1 MRGFNFFNLKSIII
15 VGPTAVGKTNLS
27 ILLAKEIS
35 GEIIGLDSR
44 QIFDFMPIGT
54 CQPSKEEMMGI
65 KHHLIGSHKLNRKI
79 SAGKYSKL
87 IFKCIEKI
95 TKKNKIPIICGGSGL
110 YFRALVKGL
119 FDGSIT
125 NYNIR
130 KKLIKR
136 LELEGPKVL
145 LDELKSVDLNY
156 SKIVHKNNVKRLLR
170 ALEIYYITG
179 KGPSEHF
186 KMQKIKTND
195 NFFKIYLKMDIDS
208 LRIKIKNR
216 ILSMIKNGWI
226 EEVNQIASMDYK
238 NPTQAMESI
247 GFNDVNDF
255 LNKKINLNELI
266 EQINVNTRQYAKKQI
281 KWFDREKFDLV
292 IDVTQLN
299 NSSTAIKK
307 IINNFYNI
315 K

>member
-1 MRGFNFFNLKSIII
+1 MKSIII
-15 VGPTAVGKTNLS
+15 VGPTAIGKTNLS
-27 ILLAKEIS
+27 ISLAKEIN

-54 CQPSKEEMMGI
+54 GQPSKNEMIEI
-65 KHHLIGSHKLNRKI
+65 KHYLIGSHKLTRKI

-87 IFKCIEKI
+87 VVKSIKEILS
-95 TKKNKIPIICGGSGL
+95 KNKVPIICGGSGL
-110 YFRALVKGL
+110 YYRALVKGI
-119 FDGSIT
+119 FNESIT

-136 LELEGPKVL
+136 LETEGVDNL
-145 LDELKSVDLNY
+145 LKELKNIDFNY

-179 KGPSEHF
+179 KGPSENF
-186 KMQKIKTND
+186 KKQKINTND
-195 NFFKIYLKMDIDS
+195 NFFKIYLKMDIDV
-208 LRIKIKNR
+208 LRKKIKNR

-226 EEVNQIASMDYK
+226 EEVNEIVSMGHK
-238 NPTQAMESI
+238 KSNQAMESI

-255 LNKKINLNELI
+255 LKKKINLNELI
-266 EQINVNTRQYAKKQI
+266 EQININTRQYAKKQI
-281 KWFDREKFDLV
+281 KWFNREQFDLI
-292 IDVTQLN
+292 IDVTEQHK
-299 NSSTAIKK
+299 SSVIKK

-315 K
+315 I

>member
-1 MRGFNFFNLKSIII
+1 MKSIII
-15 VGPTAVGKTNLS
+15 VGPTAIGKTNLS
-27 ILLAKEIS
+27 ISLAKEIN

-54 CQPSKEEMMGI
+54 GQPSKNEMIEI
-65 KHHLIGSHKLNRKI
+65 KHYLIGTHKLTRKI

-87 IFKCIEKI
+87 VVKSIKEILS
-95 TKKNKIPIICGGSGL
+95 KNKVPIICGGSGL
-110 YFRALVKGL
+110 YYRSLVKGI
-119 FDGSIT
+119 FHESIT

-136 LELEGPKVL
+136 LETEGVDNL
-145 LDELKSVDLNY
+145 LKELKNIDFNY

-170 ALEIYYITG
+170 ALEVYYITG
-179 KGPSEHF
+179 KGPSENF
-186 KMQKIKTND
+186 KKQKINTND
-195 NFFKIYLKMDIDS
+195 NFFKIYLKMDIDV
-208 LRIKIKNR
+208 LRKKIKNR

-226 EEVNQIASMDYK
+226 EEVNEIVSMGHK
-238 NPTQAMESI
+238 KSNQAMESI

-255 LNKKINLNELI
+255 LKKKINLNELI
-266 EQINVNTRQYAKKQI
+266 EQININTRQYAKRQI
-281 KWFDREKFDLV
+281 KWFNREQFDLI
-292 IDVTQLN
+292 IDLTEQHK
-299 NSSTAIKK
+299 SSVIKK

>member
-1 MRGFNFFNLKSIII
+1 MKSIII
-15 VGPTAVGKTNLS
+15 VGPTAIGKTNLS
-27 ILLAKEIS
+27 ISLAKEIN

-54 CQPSKEEMMGI
+54 GQPSKNEMIEI
-65 KHHLIGSHKLNRKI
+65 KHYLIGSHKLTRKI

-87 IFKCIEKI
+87 VVKSIKEILS
-95 TKKNKIPIICGGSGL
+95 KNKVPIICGGSGL
-110 YFRALVKGL
+110 YYRALVKGI
-119 FDGSIT
+119 FNESIT

-136 LELEGPKVL
+136 LETEGVDNL
-145 LDELKSVDLNY
+145 LKELKNIDFNY

-179 KGPSEHF
+179 KGPSENF
-186 KMQKIKTND
+186 KKQKINTND
-195 NFFKIYLKMDIDS
+195 NFFKIYLKMDIDV
-208 LRIKIKNR
+208 LRKKIKNR

-226 EEVNQIASMDYK
+226 EEVNEIVSMGHK
-238 NPTQAMESI
+238 KSNQAMESI

-255 LNKKINLNELI
+255 LKKKINLNELI
-266 EQINVNTRQYAKKQI
+266 EQININTRQYAKKQI
-281 KWFDREKFDLV
+281 KWFNREQFDLI
-292 IDVTQLN
+292 IDVTEQHK
-299 NSSTAIKK
+299 SSIIKK
-307 IINNFYNI
+307 NY

>member
-1 MRGFNFFNLKSIII
+1 MKSSII
-15 VGPTAVGKTNLS
+15 VGPTAIGKTNLS
-27 ILLAKEIS
+27 ISLAKEIN

-54 CQPSKEEMMGI
+54 GQPSKNEMIEI
-65 KHHLIGSHKLNRKI
+65 KHYLIGTHKLTRKI

-87 IFKCIEKI
+87 VVKSIKEILS
-95 TKKNKIPIICGGSGL
+95 KNKVPIICGGSGL
-110 YFRALVKGL
+110 YYRALVKGI
-119 FDGSIT
+119 FNESIT

-136 LELEGPKVL
+136 LETEGVDNL
-145 LDELKSVDLNY
+145 LKELKNIDFNY

-186 KMQKIKTND
+186 KKQKINTND
-195 NFFKIYLKMDIDS
+195 NFFKIYLKMDIDV
-208 LRIKIKNR
+208 LRKKIKNR
-216 ILSMIKNGWI
+216 ILSMIKKGWI
-226 EEVNQIASMDYK
+226 EEVNEIVSMGHK
-238 NPTQAMESI
+238 KSNQAMESI

-255 LNKKINLNELI
+255 LKKKINLNELI
-266 EQINVNTRQYAKKQI
+266 EQININTRQYAKKQI
-281 KWFDREKFDLV
+281 KWFNREQFDLI
-292 IDVTQLN
+292 IDVTEQHK
-299 NSSTAIKK
+299 SSVIKK

-315 K
+315 I

>member
-1 MRGFNFFNLKSIII
+1 LKSIII
-15 VGPTAVGKTNLS
+15 VGPTAIGKTNLS
-27 ILLAKEIS
+27 ISLAKEIN

-54 CQPSKEEMMGI
+54 GQPSKNEMIEI
-65 KHHLIGSHKLNRKI
+65 KHYLIGTHKLTRKI

-87 IFKCIEKI
+87 VVKSIKEILS
-95 TKKNKIPIICGGSGL
+95 KNKVPIICGGSGL
-110 YFRALVKGL
+110 YYRALVKGI
-119 FDGSIT
+119 FNESIT

-136 LELEGPKVL
+136 LETEGVDNL
-145 LDELKSVDLNY
+145 LKELKNIDFNY

-179 KGPSEHF
+179 KGPSENF
-186 KMQKIKTND
+186 KKQKINTND
-195 NFFKIYLKMDIDS
+195 NFFKIYLKMDIDV
-208 LRIKIKNR
+208 LRKKIKNR

-226 EEVNQIASMDYK
+226 EEVNEIVSMGHK
-238 NPTQAMESI
+238 KSNQAMESI

-255 LNKKINLNELI
+255 LKKKINLNELI
-266 EQINVNTRQYAKKQI
+266 EQININTRQYAKKQI
-281 KWFDREKFDLV
+281 KWFNREQFDLI
-292 IDVTQLN
+292 IDVTEQHK
-299 NSSTAIKK
+299 SSVIKK

-315 K
+315 I

>member
-1 MRGFNFFNLKSIII
+1 MKSIII
-15 VGPTAVGKTNLS
+15 VGPTAIGKTNLS
-27 ILLAKEIS
+27 ISLAKEIN

-54 CQPSKEEMMGI
+54 GQPSKNEMIEI
-65 KHHLIGSHKLNRKI
+65 KHYLIGTHKLTRKI

-87 IFKCIEKI
+87 VVKSIKEILS
-95 TKKNKIPIICGGSGL
+95 KNKVPIICGGSGL
-110 YFRALVKGL
+110 YYRALVKGI
-119 FDGSIT
+119 FNESIT

-136 LELEGPKVL
+136 LETEGVDNL
-145 LDELKSVDLNY
+145 LKELKNIDFNY

-179 KGPSEHF
+179 KGPSENF
-186 KMQKIKTND
+186 KKQKINTSD
-195 NFFKIYLKMDIDS
+195 NFFKIYLKMDIDV
-208 LRIKIKNR
+208 LRKKIKNR

-226 EEVNQIASMDYK
+226 EEVNEIVSMGHK
-238 NPTQAMESI
+238 KSNQAMESI

-255 LNKKINLNELI
+255 LKKKINLNELI
-266 EQINVNTRQYAKKQI
+266 EQININTRQYAKKQI
-281 KWFDREKFDLV
+281 KWFNREQFDLI
-292 IDVTQLN
+292 IDVTEQHK
-299 NSSTAIKK
+299 SSVIKK

-315 K
+315 I

>member
-1 MRGFNFFNLKSIII
+1 MKSIII
-15 VGPTAVGKTNLS
+15 VGPTAIGKTNLS

-54 CQPSKEEMMGI
+54 CQPSKKEMMGI
-65 KHHLIGSHKLNRKI
+65 KHHLIGTHKLNRKI

-110 YFRALVKGL
+110 YFRAIVKGL
-119 FDGSIT
+119 FEGSVT
-125 NYNIR
+125 NHNIR
-130 KKLIKR
+130 NKLVKR
-136 LELEGPKVL
+136 LELEGSKVL

-186 KMQKIKTND
+186 KKQKINTND
-195 NFFKIYLKMDIDS
+195 NFFKIYLKMDIDA
-208 LRIKIKNR
+208 LRKKIKNR

-226 EEVNQIASMDYK
+226 EEVNEIVLMGHKKS
-238 NPTQAMESI
+238 TQAMESI

-266 EQINVNTRQYAKKQI
+266 EQININTRQYAKKQI
-281 KWFDREKFDLV
+281 KWFNREQFDLI
-292 IDVTQLN
+292 IDVTEQHK
-299 NSSTAIKK
+299 SSVIKK

-315 K
+315 I

>member
-1 MRGFNFFNLKSIII
+1 LKSIII
-15 VGPTAVGKTNLS
+15 VGPTAIGKTNLS
-27 ILLAKEIS
+27 ISLAKEIN

-54 CQPSKEEMMGI
+54 GQPSKNEMIEI
-65 KHHLIGSHKLNRKI
+65 KHYLIGTHKLTRKI

-87 IFKCIEKI
+87 VVKSIKEILS
-95 TKKNKIPIICGGSGL
+95 KNKVPIICGGSGL
-110 YFRALVKGL
+110 YYRALVKGI
-119 FDGSIT
+119 FNESIT

-136 LELEGPKVL
+136 LETEGVDNL
-145 LDELKSVDLNY
+145 LKELKNIDFNY

-186 KMQKIKTND
+186 KKQKINTND
-195 NFFKIYLKMDIDS
+195 NFFKIYLKMDIDV
-208 LRIKIKNR
+208 LRKKIKNR
-216 ILSMIKNGWI
+216 ILSMIKKGWI
-226 EEVNQIASMDYK
+226 EEVNEIVSMGHK
-238 NPTQAMESI
+238 KSNQAMESI

-255 LNKKINLNELI
+255 LKKKINLNELI
-266 EQINVNTRQYAKKQI
+266 EQININTRQYAKKQI
-281 KWFDREKFDLV
+281 KWFNREQFDLI
-292 IDVTQLN
+292 IDVTEQHK
-299 NSSTAIKK
+299 SSVIKK

-315 K
+315 I

>member
-1 MRGFNFFNLKSIII
+1 MKSIII
-15 VGPTAVGKTNLS
+15 VGPTAIGKTNLS
-27 ILLAKEIS
+27 ISLAKEIN

-54 CQPSKEEMMGI
+54 GQPSKNEMIEI
-65 KHHLIGSHKLNRKI
+65 KHYLIGSHKLTRKI

-87 IFKCIEKI
+87 VVKSIKEILS
-95 TKKNKIPIICGGSGL
+95 KNKVPIICGGSGL
-110 YFRALVKGL
+110 YYRALVKGI
-119 FDGSIT
+119 FNESIT

-136 LELEGPKVL
+136 LETEGVDNL
-145 LDELKSVDLNY
+145 LKELKNIDFNY

-186 KMQKIKTND
+186 KKQKINTND
-195 NFFKIYLKMDIDS
+195 NFFKIYLKMDIDV
-208 LRIKIKNR
+208 LRKKIKNR
-216 ILSMIKNGWI
+216 ILSMIKKGWI
-226 EEVNQIASMDYK
+226 EEVNEIVSMGHK
-238 NPTQAMESI
+238 KSNQAMESI

-255 LNKKINLNELI
+255 LKKKINLNELI
-266 EQINVNTRQYAKKQI
+266 EQININTRQYAKKQI
-281 KWFDREKFDLV
+281 KWFNREQFDLI
-292 IDVTQLN
+292 IDVTEQHK
-299 NSSTAIKK
+299 SSVIKK

-315 K
+315 I

>member
-1 MRGFNFFNLKSIII
+1 LKSIII
-15 VGPTAVGKTNLS
+15 VGPTAIGKTNLS
-27 ILLAKEIS
+27 ISLAKEIN

-54 CQPSKEEMMGI
+54 GQPSKNEMIEI
-65 KHHLIGSHKLNRKI
+65 KHYLIGSHKLTRKI

-87 IFKCIEKI
+87 VVKSIKEILS
-95 TKKNKIPIICGGSGL
+95 KNKVPIICGGSGL
-110 YFRALVKGL
+110 YYRALVKGI
-119 FDGSIT
+119 FNESIT

-136 LELEGPKVL
+136 LETEGVDNL
-145 LDELKSVDLNY
+145 LKELKNIDFNY

-186 KMQKIKTND
+186 KKQKINTND
-195 NFFKIYLKMDIDS
+195 NFFKIYLKMDIDV
-208 LRIKIKNR
+208 LRKKIKNR
-216 ILSMIKNGWI
+216 ILSMIKKGWI
-226 EEVNQIASMDYK
+226 EEVNEIVSMGHK
-238 NPTQAMESI
+238 KSNQAMESI

-255 LNKKINLNELI
+255 LKKKINLNELI
-266 EQINVNTRQYAKKQI
+266 EQININTRQYAKKQI
-281 KWFDREKFDLV
+281 KWFNREQFDLI
-292 IDVTQLN
+292 IDVTEQHK
-299 NSSTAIKK
+299 SSVIKK

-315 K
+315 I

>member
-1 MRGFNFFNLKSIII
+1 MKSIII
-15 VGPTAVGKTNLS
+15 VGPTAIGKTNLS
-27 ILLAKEIS
+27 ISLAKEIN

-54 CQPSKEEMMGI
+54 GQPSKNEMIEI
-65 KHHLIGSHKLNRKI
+65 KHYLIGTHKLTRKI

-87 IFKCIEKI
+87 VVKSIKEILS
-95 TKKNKIPIICGGSGL
+95 KNKVPIICGGSGL
-110 YFRALVKGL
+110 YYRALVKGI
-119 FDGSIT
+119 FNESIT

-136 LELEGPKVL
+136 LETEGVDNL
-145 LDELKSVDLNY
+145 LKELKNIDFNY

-179 KGPSEHF
+179 KGPSENF
-186 KMQKIKTND
+186 KNQKINTND
-195 NFFKIYLKMDIDS
+195 NFFKIYLKMDIDV
-208 LRIKIKNR
+208 LRKKIKNR

-226 EEVNQIASMDYK
+226 EEVNEIVSIGHK
-238 NPTQAMESI
+238 KSNQAMESI

-255 LNKKINLNELI
+255 LKKKINLNELI
-266 EQINVNTRQYAKKQI
+266 EQININTRQYAKKQI
-281 KWFDREKFDLV
+281 KWFNREQFDLI
-292 IDVTQLN
+292 IDVTEQHK
-299 NSSTAIKK
+299 SSIIKK

-315 K
+315 I

>member
-1 MRGFNFFNLKSIII
+1 MKSIII
-15 VGPTAVGKTNLS
+15 VGPTAIGKTNLS
-27 ILLAKEIS
+27 ISLAKEIN

-54 CQPSKEEMMGI
+54 GQPSKNEMIEI
-65 KHHLIGSHKLNRKI
+65 KHYLIGTHKLTRKI

-87 IFKCIEKI
+87 VVKSIKEILS
-95 TKKNKIPIICGGSGL
+95 KNKVPIICGGSGL
-110 YFRALVKGL
+110 YYRALVKGI
-119 FDGSIT
+119 FNESIT

-136 LELEGPKVL
+136 LETEGVDNL
-145 LDELKSVDLNY
+145 LKELKNIDFNY

-186 KMQKIKTND
+186 KKQKINTND
-195 NFFKIYLKMDIDS
+195 NFFKIYLKMDIDV
-208 LRIKIKNR
+208 LRKKIKNR
-216 ILSMIKNGWI
+216 ILSMIKKGWI
-226 EEVNQIASMDYK
+226 EEVNEIVSMGHK
-238 NPTQAMESI
+238 KSNQAMESI

-255 LNKKINLNELI
+255 LKKKINLNELI
-266 EQINVNTRQYAKKQI
+266 EQININTRQYAKKQI
-281 KWFDREKFDLV
+281 KWFNREQFDLI
-292 IDVTQLN
+292 IDVTEQHK
-299 NSSTAIKK
+299 SSVIKK

-315 K
+315 I

>member
-1 MRGFNFFNLKSIII
+1 MKSIII
-15 VGPTAVGKTNLS
+15 VGPTAIGKTNLS
-27 ILLAKEIS
+27 ISLAKEIN

-54 CQPSKEEMMGI
+54 GQPSKNEMIEI
-65 KHHLIGSHKLNRKI
+65 KHYLIGTHKLTRKI

-87 IFKCIEKI
+87 VVKSIKEILS
-95 TKKNKIPIICGGSGL
+95 KNKVPIICGGSGL
-110 YFRALVKGL
+110 YYRALVKGI
-119 FDGSIT
+119 FNESIT

-136 LELEGPKVL
+136 LETEGVDNL
-145 LDELKSVDLNY
+145 LKELKNIDFNY

-179 KGPSEHF
+179 KGPSENF
-186 KMQKIKTND
+186 KKQKINTND
-195 NFFKIYLKMDIDS
+195 NFFKIYLKMDIDV
-208 LRIKIKNR
+208 LRKKIKNR

-226 EEVNQIASMDYK
+226 EEVNEIVSMGHK
-238 NPTQAMESI
+238 KSNQAMESI

-255 LNKKINLNELI
+255 LKKKINLNELI
-266 EQINVNTRQYAKKQI
+266 EQININTRQYAKKQI
-281 KWFDREKFDLV
+281 KWFNREQFDLI
-292 IDVTQLN
+292 IDVTEQHK
-299 NSSTAIKK
+299 SSVIKK

-315 K
+315 I